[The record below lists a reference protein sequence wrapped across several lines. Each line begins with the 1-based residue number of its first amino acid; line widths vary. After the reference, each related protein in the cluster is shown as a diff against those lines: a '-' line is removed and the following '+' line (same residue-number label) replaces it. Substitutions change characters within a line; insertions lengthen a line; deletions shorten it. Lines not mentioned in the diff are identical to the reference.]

1 MAELEV
7 KARQLEIELDLTIE
21 KFGTVGIFF
30 ARHLVITIRNKFSRF
45 VEKKYG
51 ITFWKQILWII
62 YSVLSFADL
71 I

>member
-1 MAELEV
+1 MLSTQKV
-7 KARQLEIELDLTIE
+7 LLM
-21 KFGTVGIFF
+21 
-30 ARHLVITIRNKFSRF
+30 SRF

-62 YSVLSFADL
+62 YSVFSFADL

>member
-30 ARHLVITIRNKFSRF
+30 ARHLVIAIIDKFSRL
-45 VEKKYG
+45 VVSQCYE
-51 ITFWKQILWII
+51 
-62 YSVLSFADL
+62 
-71 I
+71 